1 MTWINTDGRASISTT
16 LLDTI
21 NGAPNY
27 VVGDVVKF
35 SRLNKGGSDYFGPS
49 SVAYNAT
56 TGTISLGDKPHFLW
70 GALTYY
76 IGTST
81 ASQAKIITYFTTQW
95 YDVTNGQYIGAKGR
109 LWSYRF
115 DHYVLYSDG
124 IQADE
129 AAVAYAR
136 NIDVQLHIVAPVV
149 KNGFTLQFDVALARH
164 NKSRALIMELG

>member
-1 MTWINTDGRASISTT
+1 MTWINTDGRAALSTT

-21 NGAPNY
+21 TGAPNY
-27 VVGDVVKF
+27 NVGDVVKF
-35 SRLNKGGSDYFGPS
+35 SRQNKGSASYFGAS
-49 SVAYNAT
+49 SVSYNAT
-56 TGTISLGDKPHFLW
+56 TGTISLSDKPHFLW

-76 IGTST
+76 IGVNTGGT
-81 ASQAKIITYFTTQW
+81 ITYVTTQW
-95 YDVTNGQYIGAKGR
+95 YDVTNSQYIGAKGR

-115 DHYVLYSDG
+115 DTYVANSDS

-129 AAVAYAR
+129 SAVAYAR

>member
-1 MTWINTDGRASISTT
+1 MTWINTDGRARISTT

-21 NGAPNY
+21 SGAPNY
-27 VVGDVVKF
+27 NVGDVVKF
-35 SRLNKGGSDYFGPS
+35 TSKNKGSSTYFKEGSVSYNS
-49 SVAYNAT
+49 S
-56 TGTISLGDKPHFLW
+56 TGTVSLGDKPHFLW

-76 IGTST
+76 IGADTPGT
-81 ASQAKIITYFTTQW
+81 ITYVTTQW

-115 DHYVLYSDG
+115 DTYVANSDT

-129 AAVAYAR
+129 SAVAYAR
-136 NIDVQLHIVAPVV
+136 NIEVQLHVVAPVV
-149 KNGFTLQFDVALARH
+149 KNGFTLQFDSALARH